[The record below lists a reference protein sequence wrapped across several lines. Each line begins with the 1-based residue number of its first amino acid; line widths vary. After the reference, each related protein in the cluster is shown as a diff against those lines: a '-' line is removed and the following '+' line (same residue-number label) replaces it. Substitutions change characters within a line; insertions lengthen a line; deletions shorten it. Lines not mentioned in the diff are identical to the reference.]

1 MESKL
6 SFNGAWSMAVGGMVG
21 GGIFSTMGVV
31 VAIAGGYAWLSFL
44 CAGIVAL
51 AAGYSYERLAALY
64 GEGGGVFTYLSEAGA
79 KSTAG
84 SLSWILITG
93 YVLTNAVYAF
103 TFGQYLA
110 HVAGMGD
117 IFARTTA
124 VLITLSFIFLNL
136 KGVSAAGRTEIILVW
151 FKVAV
156 LAGLALWGLAK
167 WQPAMLTHGIEI
179 SSPYAAL
186 FGGASVFMAYEG
198 FQLLSYDYDSID
210 RPEKTLPLAMITSIL
225 TVIVIYVLVAMG
237 ATMLV
242 GADEVIKHQEVALA
256 IAGKNAFGITGLII
270 VTIAAAFS
278 TGSAIN
284 ATLFSTARLS
294 KKISDNGLL
303 PKSASHLNREGVP
316 DRTVIALGSA
326 SALFAALGNITSLV
340 EAASLAFLATFAIV
354 CLLAF
359 LHKAGVRLFTG
370 FGAAASSAAVC
381 ALTYRIYVHKPH
393 TLLYFAAA
401 VFVSFA
407 GRPYILKY
415 LNGKK

>member
-1 MESKL
+1 MKNKL
-6 SFNGAWSMAVGGMVG
+6 GFNGAWSMAVGGMVG
-21 GGIFSTMGVV
+21 GGIFSTLGVV
-31 VAIAGGYAWLSFL
+31 VSIAGPYAWLSFL
-44 CAGIVAL
+44 CAGLVAL

-93 YVLTNAVYAF
+93 YILTNAVYAF

-117 IFARTTA
+117 IFARITA
-124 VLITLSFIFLNL
+124 VIITLSFIFLNL
-136 KGVSAAGRTEIILVW
+136 RGVSAAGRIEIILVW

-156 LAGLALWGLAK
+156 LLGLAIWGLTK
-167 WQPAMLTHGIEI
+167 WQPAMLSQGIDI

-198 FQLLSYDYDSID
+198 FQLLSYDYDSIE
-210 RPEKTLPLAMITSIL
+210 RPEKTLPLAMITSII
-225 TVIVIYVLVAMG
+225 TVIIIYVLVAIG
-237 ATMLV
+237 TTMLI

-256 IAGKNAFGITGLII
+256 IAGRKAFGLTGLIV
-270 VTIAAAFS
+270 VTVAAAFS

-303 PKSASHLNREGVP
+303 PNGASHLNSEGVP
-316 DRTVIALGSA
+316 DRAVIALGSA
-326 SALFAALGNITSLV
+326 SALIAALGNITSLV
-340 EAASLAFLATFAIV
+340 EAASLAFLVTFAIV

-359 LHKAGVRLFTG
+359 LHKAGIRFFTG
-370 FGAAASSAAVC
+370 FGVIASSAAVC
-381 ALTYRIYVHKPH
+381 ALTYRLFTHEPYTLIYLALV
-393 TLLYFAAA
+393 TL
-401 VFVSFA
+401 VSFT

-415 LNGKK
+415 VNGKK